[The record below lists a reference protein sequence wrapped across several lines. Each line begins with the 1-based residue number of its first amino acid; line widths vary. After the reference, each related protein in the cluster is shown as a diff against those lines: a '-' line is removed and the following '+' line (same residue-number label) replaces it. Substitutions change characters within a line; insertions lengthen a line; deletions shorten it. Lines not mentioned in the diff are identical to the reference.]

1 MQRDG
6 DDKMGRIKVIGK
18 RTGDVR
24 INIQQDLGR
33 ITDRQEYKFSFQ
45 SLHYLPSMKLFDL
58 IKCKSD
64 ILHR

>member
-1 MQRDG
+1 ME
-6 DDKMGRIKVIGK
+6 K

-45 SLHYLPSMKLFDL
+45 SLHYLLSMKLFDL